1 MKFRYYVGA
10 LSVLMVCLL
19 NPTIAQAKPARCDI
33 INGDRLSIDR
43 YIGPCDFRS
52 KSGGSFDLIL
62 PEAAEEKIYTHYLS
76 LEITS
81 PGRGRIEAAVTSG
94 IAVWDGVRRDPKKP
108 ACWFNSDIR
117 VCVY

>member
-33 INGDRLSIDR
+33 INGDR
-43 YIGPCDFRS
+43 YIGSCDFRI
-52 KSGGSFDLIL
+52 KAGGSFDLIL
-62 PEAAEEKIYTHYLS
+62 PEVAEEKIYTRFLS

-108 ACWFNSDIR
+108 ACWFNRDIR